1 MVWLTKGFGKQFIY
15 THIHVYTEKAL
26 APHSSTLAWKTRQ
39 APLSMGILQARKLKW
54 VAIPSS
60 DDFYISKNILR
71 KIISLV
77 LYYFILREDII
88 NVNNQYRNAGV
99 PDSTLQNT

>member
-1 MVWLTKGFGKQFIY
+1 M
-15 THIHVYTEKAL
+15 